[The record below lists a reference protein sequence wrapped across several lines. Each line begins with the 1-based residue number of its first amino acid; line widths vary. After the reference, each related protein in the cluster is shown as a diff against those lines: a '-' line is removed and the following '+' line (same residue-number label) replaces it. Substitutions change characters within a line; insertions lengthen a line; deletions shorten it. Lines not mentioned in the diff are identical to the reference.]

1 VHGAEREFRV
11 SDPVPAVSEA
21 STAGETQSL
30 ARHPP
35 RTEHDVSG
43 APDRAAP
50 TVNRAAITISIMLAT
65 IMQAIDTTI
74 ANVALPHIQGSLSA
88 AQDQITWVL
97 TSYIVAAAIMTPL
110 TGWLAGAFG
119 IKRVFLISVAGFT
132 VASALCGLADSL
144 AQMVLFRLLQGVCGA
159 ALMPLSQAV
168 LLRINP
174 PERHGQAMAV
184 WGTGAMVGPIAG
196 PALGGWLTDN
206 YNWRWVFYI
215 NLPVGIIAFLGILF
229 FIHETRH
236 ARRERFDFFGFG
248 ALAIA
253 IGALQMLLDRGE
265 LKDWFHSTEIWI
277 EATIA
282 GLALYL
288 FVVHTMTTSERPF
301 LNRDLLRD
309 PNFVT
314 GNVLMF
320 FIGVI
325 MFATLAL
332 QPTMLQQSMNYPVAT
347 AGLVI
352 APRGIGTMAAMF
364 LVGRIINR
372 VDIRLLILSG
382 LALTAISLYQMSGF
396 TLVMGTQP
404 IVVSGLVQGV
414 GLGFVFVPLSTISF
428 ATLPRSVLT
437 QGTAVFSL
445 TRNIGSSIGIAI
457 LEALFVENS
466 QIVHSHLVEHL
477 RPDNP
482 LAHPPYLMAPY
493 SLSTSTGIAA
503 LNAEVTRQAQMVAY
517 IDDFKLM
524 MVIALLAAPLLLL
537 LRKPRVAR
545 TTGPVATE

>member
-1 VHGAEREFRV
+1 MVDA
-11 SDPVPAVSEA
+11 PIPPAVA
-21 STAGETQSL
+21 GAAQPSTKPIVPVGG
-30 ARHPP
+30 
-35 RTEHDVSG
+35 G
-43 APDRAAP
+43 AAAVRAAP
-50 TVNRAAITISIMLAT
+50 DHAAPAVNRAAITISIMLAT

-88 AQDQITWVL
+88 AQDQITWIL

-119 IKRVFLISVAGFT
+119 IKGVFLISVAGFT
-132 VASALCGLADSL
+132 LTSALCGMAENLP
-144 AQMVLFRLLQGVCGA
+144 QMVLFRLLQGIFGA

-174 PERHGQAMAV
+174 PERHGQAMAI
-184 WGTGAMVGPIAG
+184 WGTGAMIGPIAG

-229 FIHETRH
+229 FIHESRH
-236 ARRERFDFFGFG
+236 AHRERFDFFGFA
-248 ALAIA
+248 ALGVA

-288 FVVHTMTTSERPF
+288 FVVHTVTTREPPF
-301 LNRDLLRD
+301 LDRDLLRD
-309 PNFVT
+309 RNFVV
-314 GNVLMF
+314 GLVLMF
-320 FIGVI
+320 FVGVI

-332 QPTMLQQSMNYPVAT
+332 MPTMLQQSMNYPVAT

-352 APRGIGTMAAMF
+352 APRGIGTMVAMF
-364 LVGRIINR
+364 LVGRIIGL

-382 LALTAISLYQMSGF
+382 LALTTVSLYQMSGF
-396 TLVMGTQP
+396 SLAMDTQP
-404 IVVSGLVQGV
+404 IVVSGLVQGF

-428 ATLPRSVLT
+428 STLPRSVLT
-437 QGTAVFSL
+437 QGTAIFSL
-445 TRNIGSSIGIAI
+445 MRNIGSSIGIAI
-457 LEALFVENS
+457 LEALFVENT
-466 QIVHSHLVEHL
+466 QIVHSRLVEQL

-482 LAHPPYLMAPY
+482 LAQAPYLLSPY
-493 SLSTSTGIAA
+493 SLSTTTGIAV

-524 MVIALLAAPLLLL
+524 MVIAFLVAPLLLL
-537 LRKPRVAR
+537 LHKPRGVSA
-545 TTGPVATE
+545 PSPAAAE

>member
-1 VHGAEREFRV
+1 MSH
-11 SDPVPAVSEA
+11 PVRAVGEA

-30 ARHPP
+30 VRHPP

-43 APDRAAP
+43 APDRVAP

-236 ARRERFDFFGFG
+236 HETRHARRERFDFFGFG

-288 FVVHTMTTSERPF
+288 FIVHTMTTSERPF

-320 FIGVI
+320 FVGVI

-332 QPTMLQQSMNYPVAT
+332 QPTMLQQLMHYPVAT

-466 QIVHSHLVEHL
+466 QIVHSRLVEHL

>member
-1 VHGAEREFRV
+1 VR
-11 SDPVPAVSEA
+11 
-21 STAGETQSL
+21 
-30 ARHPP
+30 
-35 RTEHDVSG
+35 G
-43 APDRAAP
+43 APDHAAP
-50 TVNRAAITISIMLAT
+50 AVNRTAITISIMLAT

-88 AQDQITWVL
+88 AQDQITWIL

-119 IKRVFLISVAGFT
+119 IKGVFLISVAGFT
-132 VASALCGLADSL
+132 VASALCGLAQSL
-144 AQMVLFRLLQGVCGA
+144 PQMVLFRLLQGICGA

-174 PERHGQAMAV
+174 PERHGQAMAI
-184 WGTGAMVGPIAG
+184 WGTGAMIGPIAG

-215 NLPVGIIAFLGILF
+215 NLPIGIIAFLGILF
-229 FIHETRH
+229 FIHESRH
-236 ARRERFDFFGFG
+236 AHRDRFDFFGFA
-248 ALAIA
+248 ALGVA

-288 FVVHTMTTSERPF
+288 FVVHTVTTREPPF

-309 PNFVT
+309 RNFVA

-320 FIGVI
+320 FVGVI

-332 QPTMLQQSMNYPVAT
+332 LPTMLQQSMDYPVAT
-347 AGLVI
+347 AGLVT
-352 APRGIGTMAAMF
+352 APRGIGTMLAMF
-364 LVGRIINR
+364 LVGRIINL

-382 LALTAISLYQMSGF
+382 LALTTLSLYQMSGF
-396 TLVMGTQP
+396 SLAMDMQP
-404 IVVSGLVQGV
+404 IIVSGLVQGF

-437 QGTAVFSL
+437 QGTAIFSL

-457 LEALFVENS
+457 LEASFVENT
-466 QIVHSHLVEHL
+466 QIVHSRLVEQL

-482 LAHPPYLMAPY
+482 LAQAPHLLSPY
-493 SLSTSTGIAA
+493 SLNSITGIAA

-517 IDDFKLM
+517 IDDFKSM
-524 MVIALLAAPLLLL
+524 MFIAFLVTPLLLL
-537 LRKPRVAR
+537 LHKPRGGSA
-545 TTGPVATE
+545 PSPAAAE